1 MKDQQTNNIDSQE
14 VMNNNSQEQDTVQTE
29 NSNVSQADSPE
40 VAATELQPLSTEKFQ
55 TLLAANT
62 AKQSKLR
69 LDYAKKLSE
78 LQEEYDDS
86 MGDLLSQEHQANR
99 DIHEAREAYEMAK
112 EDYEI
117 KLRSIRRSRNEA
129 ECNRNT
135 GKAEAKN
142 YWTTENEKIQSE
154 RHNIF
159 ERYRDSG
166 GVLQKEA
173 EGLLHPGWTRD
184 KKGGMSDEEK

>member
-1 MKDQQTNNIDSQE
+1 MKDQQTNNMDSQE

-55 TLLAANT
+55 ALLAANT
-62 AKQSKLR
+62 AKLSKLR
-69 LDYAKKLSE
+69 MDYANRISDLHDEYNNSLDTILKMEQYATDE
-78 LQEEYDDS
+78 LHDARKVYEDAKMEYD
-86 MGDLLSQEHQANR
+86 L
-99 DIHEAREAYEMAK
+99 
-112 EDYEI
+112 
-117 KLRSIRRSRNEA
+117 KLRSMAKRRTEA
-129 ECNRNT
+129 GRKHNT

-166 GVLQKEA
+166 GVLPKEA
-173 EGLLHPGWTRD
+173 EGLLHPGWSRD
-184 KKGGMSDEEK
+184 KEGGVNDEEK

>member
-1 MKDQQTNNIDSQE
+1 MKDHQTNNTESQE
-14 VMNNNSQEQDTVQTE
+14 VMNNNSLGQDTVQTE
-29 NSNVSQADSPE
+29 NSNVSQPDSPE

-55 TLLAANT
+55 ALLAANT

-78 LQEEYDDS
+78 LQEKYDDS
-86 MGDLLSQEHQANR
+86 MSNLLDQEHQANR
-99 DIHEAREAYEMAK
+99 DIHEVREAYEKAK

-117 KLRSIRRSRNEA
+117 KLRCIRRSRNEA
-129 ECNRNT
+129 GRDHNT

-142 YWTTENEKIQSE
+142 FWTTENEKIQSE

-159 ERYRDSG
+159 ERYRNSG
-166 GVLQKEA
+166 GVLPKEA
-173 EGLLHPGWTRD
+173 EGLLHPGWSRD
-184 KKGGMSDEEK
+184 KEGGMSDEEK

>member
-1 MKDQQTNNIDSQE
+1 MKDQQTNNMDSQE

-55 TLLAANT
+55 ALLAANT
-62 AKQSKLR
+62 AKLNKLR
-69 LDYAKKLSE
+69 MDYANRISDLHDEYNNSLDTILKMEQYATDE
-78 LQEEYDDS
+78 LHDARKAYEDAKMEYD
-86 MGDLLSQEHQANR
+86 L
-99 DIHEAREAYEMAK
+99 
-112 EDYEI
+112 
-117 KLRSIRRSRNEA
+117 KLRSMAQRRTEA
-129 ECNRNT
+129 GRKHNT

-159 ERYRDSG
+159 ERYRNSG
-166 GVLQKEA
+166 GVLPKEA
-173 EGLLHPGWTRD
+173 EGLLHPGWSRE
-184 KKGGMSDEEK
+184 KKGGVSDEE

>member
-40 VAATELQPLSTEKFQ
+40 VQPLSTEKFQ

-78 LQEEYDDS
+78 LQEKYDDS
-86 MGDLLSQEHQANR
+86 IYNLLDQEHQANR
-99 DIHEAREAYEMAK
+99 DFHEAREAYEMAEK
-112 EDYEI
+112 DYEI
-117 KLRSIRRSRNEA
+117 KLRSIRRSRHEA
-129 ECNRNT
+129 GRDHNT

-166 GVLQKEA
+166 GVLPKEA
-173 EGLLHPGWTRD
+173 EGLLHPGWSRD
-184 KKGGMSDEEK
+184 KKGGVSDEEK

>member
-40 VAATELQPLSTEKFQ
+40 VAAAELQPLSTEKFQ
-55 TLLAANT
+55 ALLAANT
-62 AKQSKLR
+62 AKLNKLR

-78 LQEEYDDS
+78 LQEKYDDS
-86 MGDLLSQEHQANR
+86 MGNLLDQEHQANR

-129 ECNRNT
+129 GRDHNT

-166 GVLQKEA
+166 GGTPERGRRTPAPRLEQRQERRS
-173 EGLLHPGWTRD
+173 ER
-184 KKGGMSDEEK
+184 